1 MNVRREELR
10 IIHPNATAI
19 DLTKIIGQEWV
30 SLSDEKKQPFLAAA
44 EIDRER
50 FNQEV
55 TLYKKM
61 VNMFNN

>member
-19 DLTKIIGQEWV
+19 DLTKIIGVEWTK
-30 SLSDEKKQPFLAAA
+30 LSDEKKHPFLAAA

-50 FNQEV
+50 FNHEV
-55 TLYKKM
+55 SLYKKM
-61 VNMFNN
+61 VIFI